1 MSKEGI
7 TNLRTCIRE
16 NPTYFVGLTR
26 GEIAEEFGVSIDSV
40 AGVLREYGMQP
51 SIGLADD
58 AFSQKQELLH
68 DEKIIGGELERDDE
82 YFDVITRAGAFGV
95 SLTGEYWKRYRR
107 ILAWKIEH
115 GDRARAPDWSEVF
128 HFKTTGDAR

>member
-1 MSKEGI
+1 M
-7 TNLRTCIRE
+7 
-16 NPTYFVGLTR
+16 TR

-40 AGVLREYGMQP
+40 AVVLREYGMQP
-51 SIGLADD
+51 SIGLADY

-95 SLTGEYWKRYRR
+95 SLTGEYWKGTEGYLRG
-107 ILAWKIEH
+107 K
-115 GDRARAPDWSEVF
+115 
-128 HFKTTGDAR
+128 